1 VIDIHSHILP
11 GLDDGAPDLTASV
24 AIARLAAADGV
35 RTMVG
40 TPHVREDYVFPLA
53 EIAERTRVLNEHLRA
68 RDIRLEIKAGAEVGV
83 SKLPD
88 LDDATVGS
96 LCLGAGPYLLVES
109 PYLRATDLFEDSV
122 FDVQLRG
129 FRPVLAHPERSPSF
143 QRHPD
148 RLAAMV
154 QRGVLCSVTSAS
166 MAGRFGRTVQQFTR
180 TMFEIGLVHNVAS
193 DCHDTLKRAPGLGGG
208 FRVLERE
215 LPGVLDQAGWYT
227 DEVPAAMLAGDRLP
241 ARPSPLGKRRSRWS
255 LSRDRS

>member
-1 VIDIHSHILP
+1 
-11 GLDDGAPDLTASV
+11 
-24 AIARLAAADGV
+24 
-35 RTMVG
+35 
-40 TPHVREDYVFPLA
+40 
-53 EIAERTRVLNEHLRA
+53 
-68 RDIRLEIKAGAEVGV
+68 VGV

-88 LDDATVGS
+88 LDDATLGG
-96 LCLGAGPYLLVES
+96 LCLGGGPYLLVES
-109 PYLRATDLFEDSV
+109 PYLRATDLFEESV

-129 FRPVLAHPERSPSF
+129 FRAVLAHPERSPSF

-154 QRGVLCSVTSAS
+154 HRGVLCSVTSAS

-180 TMFEIGLVHNVAS
+180 SMFEAGLVHNVAS
-193 DCHDTLKRAPGLGGG
+193 DCHDALKRSPGLGGG

-215 LPGVLDQAGWYT
+215 LPGVLGQASWYT

-241 ARPSPLGKRRSRWS
+241 ARPGPLGKRRSRWP